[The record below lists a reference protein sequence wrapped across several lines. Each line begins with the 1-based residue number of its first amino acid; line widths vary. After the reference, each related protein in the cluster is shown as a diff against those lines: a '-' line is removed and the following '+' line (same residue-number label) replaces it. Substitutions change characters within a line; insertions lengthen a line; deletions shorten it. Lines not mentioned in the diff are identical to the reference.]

1 MSSRAKLFFDSVLN
15 EMRSSKVSRL
25 NGMVKTSEVKRG
37 GKEQETIEVSSSA
50 ISFKDSVT
58 GMMEITVLDRPPGYP
73 HKSGGGVTFFV
84 PPGDNNFKRVA
95 RDILFWMSLH
105 STGFRDKVDPRSI
118 IDAYKDCQLPTLQNH
133 HWRTDRRP
141 VVHV

>member
-1 MSSRAKLFFDSVLN
+1 MSSKAKVFFDSVLN

-25 NGMVKTSEVKRG
+25 NGMVKTNKVERG
-37 GKEQETIEVSSSA
+37 GKNQETIEVSSSA

-58 GMMEITVLDRPPGYP
+58 GTMEITVLDRPPGYP

-84 PPGDNNFKRVA
+84 EPGDNNFKRIA

-105 STGFRDKVDPRSI
+105 STGFRDKIDPRSI
-118 IDAYKDCQLPTLQNH
+118 IDAYKDCQLPTLQNQ
-133 HWRTDRRP
+133 HWRTNRQT
-141 VVHV
+141 VAYV